1 MTVPITLAQPEK
13 KLQEPALCEQLP
25 VRDYLDNVVVR
36 TSGSFAAGYELK
48 GATSYF
54 ASDEGRDRGKLMLE
68 ALLRSIPEQSMRVQI
83 RYEVVEDV
91 GDLLDQYGAGQKSAR
106 EEAIELDRLRVERW
120 TAKEAAGHYTRP
132 ILHAYLI
139 WDPVLHRRLAGKPLK
154 PKGELFNLSARKS
167 IERSRQEHQDLLA
180 EFESLLRGVETA
192 LEAAELGAR
201 RLSDEELFLETKRA
215 LNPLNPDR
223 RLYRRGGDE
232 LEFRSA
238 RQQLADI
245 SIVDETDTYLNLG
258 GVLYAFVSLKDLPDA
273 TFPGILREL
282 TALDFPIVC
291 NAQITIPDQ
300 AKVLKGYKSR
310 LRKMQAAQ
318 QDSNGGRRINV
329 EAQVAEA
336 QLVRVQQDIISSSV
350 KTARLSL
357 VIGTRTSQPAVTT
370 GDLEQAERTLD
381 NRRQQLLYAT
391 ARMNGAKA
399 IAETLAKR
407 RLFFCS
413 LPGMGDADKRD
424 QDLLTSNSADL
435 VPVEMPWRGTPRSP
449 LLLLETP
456 YRQLIPFSLFD
467 PGLSDAN
474 MLVMAKSGGGKTFMV
489 QQFLLMASRD
499 NPVISIIERGDSYR
513 PLVELMGGRMITMSL
528 DTDQTINPWD
538 LPEGEKEPS
547 KDQVAFL
554 KNLTRH
560 MLGEG
565 SAEDTELLDN
575 LITEAILRTY
585 KRAAIRPSNPIPTFS
600 DLRDEL
606 AQWRDED
613 KSERVMDEAHL
624 AAIKLRSW
632 ASEKGVYAKLFDR
645 PTTIL
650 LDNPW
655 LFFNVEQLSDD
666 PRLETAMS
674 LLIAH
679 STAQRASGKAGRR
692 SITVLDECWF
702 LLDSPVLAPEVV
714 QLFRTARKRNASVWG
729 ISQTA
734 EDFVGTEANP
744 RIHGAGIVKNATTK
758 IIGQQPGDM
767 TALRA
772 HLHLNETALNQVKR
786 FSAPVKGKSA
796 DALIVIGEKAETT
809 HTIRMSPTS
818 VDYWIITTYARERLY
833 RSWWLERNRDIPKIQ
848 AYLELAE
855 RFPAGLGEIDPLPEE
870 VSGEVARGARV

>member
-1 MTVPITLAQPEK
+1 VTVLITHVQHEK
-13 KLQEPALCEQLP
+13 KLQEPALCELFP
-25 VRDYLDNVVVR
+25 VRDYLDNVIVR
-36 TSGSFAAGYELK
+36 TNGAFVAGYELR
-48 GATSYF
+48 GLTSYF
-54 ASDEGRDRGKLMLE
+54 ASDESRDRGKLMLE
-68 ALLRSIPEQSMRVQI
+68 ALLRTIPEQSMRMQI

-91 GDLLDQYGAGQKSAR
+91 GDLLDQYTAKQKSEH
-106 EEAIELDRLRVERW
+106 EEAIELDLRRVERW
-120 TAKEAAGHYTRP
+120 ASKEAAGHYMRP
-132 ILHAYLI
+132 LLHAYLI
-139 WDPVLHRRLAGKPLK
+139 WDPVLHRRLAGKPIK
-154 PKGELFNLSARKS
+154 PKGELFSLSTRKS

-201 RLSDEELFLETKRA
+201 RLNDEELFLETKRA
-215 LNPLNPDR
+215 LNPVSPDR
-223 RLYRRGGDE
+223 GRYRRPTDE

-238 RQQLADI
+238 REQLADVG
-245 SIVDETDTYLNLG
+245 IVDETDTYLNLG

-282 TALDFPIVC
+282 TALDFPIIC

-300 AKVLKGYKSR
+300 SKVLKGYKSR

-318 QDSNGGRRINV
+318 RDANGGSRINV

-350 KTARLSL
+350 KTAKLSL
-357 VIGTRTSQPAVTT
+357 VIGTRTSQPAITT
-370 GDLEQAERTLD
+370 ADLDQAERTLD
-381 NRRQQLLYAT
+381 NRRQQLLYAI

-399 IAETLAKR
+399 VGETLAKR

-413 LPGMGDADKRD
+413 LPGMADADKRD
-424 QDLLTSNSADL
+424 QDLLTSNAADL
-435 VPVEMPWRGTPRSP
+435 LPVEMPWRGTPRSP
-449 LLLLETP
+449 LFLLETP

-467 PGLSDAN
+467 PGFSDAN

-489 QQFLLMASRD
+489 QQFLLMAARD
-499 NPVISIIERGDSYR
+499 NPLISIIERGDSYR
-513 PLVELMGGRMITMSL
+513 PLVELMGGRMVTMSL
-528 DTDQTINPWD
+528 DTEQTINPWD

-565 SAEDTELLDN
+565 RAEDTELLDN

-632 ASEKGVYAKLFDR
+632 ASEKGVYARLFDR
-645 PTTIL
+645 PTTIS

-679 STAQRASGKAGRR
+679 ATAQRASGKAGRR

-734 EDFVGTEANP
+734 EDFVGTEASP
-744 RIHGAGIVKNATTK
+744 RVHGAGIVKNTTTK

-767 TALRA
+767 TAVRA

-786 FSAPVKGKSA
+786 FSAPIKGKSA

-809 HTIRMSPTS
+809 HTIRMSPTP

-833 RSWWLERNRDIPKIQ
+833 RSWWLERDHEVPKIQ

-855 RFPAGLGEIDPLPEE
+855 RFPAGLAEVDPLPEE
-870 VSGEVARGARV
+870 VSGEVARGARI

>member
-1 MTVPITLAQPEK
+1 VPLTLEK
-13 KLQEPALCEQLP
+13 HERKLHDPALCEQLP
-25 VRDYLDNVVVR
+25 VRDYLDSIVVR
-36 TSGSFAAGYELK
+36 TNGSLVAGYELK
-48 GATSYF
+48 GMTSYF

-68 ALLRSIPEQSMRVQI
+68 ALLRSVPEQSMRIQV
-83 RYEVVEDV
+83 RYEVVEDL
-91 GDLLDQYGAGQKSAR
+91 GNLLEQYVAGQRSER
-106 EEAIELDRLRVERW
+106 SEAVMLDDLRVDRW
-120 TAKEAAGHYTRP
+120 RTKEINGAYTRHL
-132 ILHAYLI
+132 LHLYFI
-139 WDPVLHRRLAGKPLK
+139 WDPVLHHRLAGKPL
-154 PKGELFNLSARKS
+154 PPEGNVFGLSARKS
-167 IERSRQEHQDLLA
+167 IERRRQQHRQLLS
-180 EFESLLRGVETA
+180 EFESLLRGVETG

-201 RLSDEELFLETKRA
+201 RMSDHELFVEAKRA
-215 LNPLNPDR
+215 LNPLYPDQR
-223 RLYRRGGDE
+223 AYRRGE
-232 LEFRSA
+232 EQLEYASA
-238 RQQLADI
+238 RQQIADV
-245 SIVDETDTYLNLG
+245 SIVDETDSYLNVG
-258 GVLYAFVSLKDLPDA
+258 GVLYSFVSLKELPDA

-282 TALDFPIVC
+282 IGLDFPITVT
-291 NAQITIPDQ
+291 AQITVPDQ
-300 AKVLKGYKSR
+300 AKVLKGYKGR

-318 QDSNGGRRINV
+318 RDANGGFRVNV

-350 KTARLSL
+350 KTAKLSL

-370 GDLEQAERTLD
+370 SDLEQAERTID
-381 NRRQQLLYAT
+381 NRRQQLLYSI

-399 IAETLAKR
+399 VAETLAKR
-407 RLFFCS
+407 RLFFGS
-413 LPGMGDADKRD
+413 LPAMADGDKRD
-424 QDLLTSNSADL
+424 QDLLTSNAADL
-435 VPVEMPWRGTPRSP
+435 LPVEMPWRGTPRSP
-449 LLLLETP
+449 LFLLETP

-467 PGLSDAN
+467 PSLSDAN

-489 QQFLLMASRD
+489 QQFLLMAARD
-499 NPVISIIERGDSYR
+499 NPLLSIIERGDSYR

-547 KDQVAFL
+547 KDLVAFL

-565 SAEDTELLDN
+565 RADDTELLDN

-606 AQWRDED
+606 AQWRDEE
-613 KSERVMDEAHL
+613 KNQRVMDEAHL

-632 ASEKGVYAKLFDR
+632 TGEKGVYGKLFDR
-645 PTTIL
+645 PTTIS

-679 STAQRASGKAGRR
+679 ATAQRASGKAGRR

-734 EDFVGTEANP
+734 EDFVGTETNP
-744 RIHGAGIVKNATTK
+744 RVHGAGIVKNSSTK

-767 TALRA
+767 RALREQ
-772 HLHLNETALNQVKR
+772 LHLNETALNQIKH
-786 FSAPVKGKSA
+786 FSAPIKGKSA

-809 HTIRMSPTS
+809 HTIRMAPTP
-818 VDYWIITTYARERLY
+818 VDYWIVTTYPRERVY
-833 RSWWLERNRDIPKIQ
+833 RSWWLKQRSSLPAIQ
-848 AYLELAE
+848 AYLELAD
-855 RFPAGLGEIDPLPEE
+855 RFPMGLAEIDPLPEE
-870 VSGEVARGARV
+870 VSGEVARGTEV

>member
-1 MTVPITLAQPEK
+1 VPITLAQHEK
-13 KLQEPALCEQLP
+13 KLQEPALCELLP
-25 VRDYLDNVVVR
+25 VRDYLDNVIVR
-36 TSGSFAAGYELK
+36 TNGAFVAGYELK
-48 GATSYF
+48 GLTSYF

-68 ALLRSIPEQSMRVQI
+68 ALLRSVPEQSMRVQI

-91 GDLLDQYGAGQKSAR
+91 GDLLDQYTAGQKSER
-106 EEAIELDRLRVERW
+106 DEAIELDLRRVERW
-120 TAKEAAGHYTRP
+120 ASRVAAGLYMRP
-132 ILHAYLI
+132 LLHTYLI

-154 PKGELFNLSARKS
+154 PKGELFSLSARKS

-180 EFESLLRGVETA
+180 EFESLVRGVESA

-201 RLSDEELFLETKRA
+201 RLSDEELFLEARRA
-215 LNPLNPDR
+215 LNPLSPDQR
-223 RLYRRGGDE
+223 PYHRVDGE
-232 LEFRSA
+232 LRFRSA
-238 RQQLADI
+238 REHLTEV

-258 GVLYAFVSLKDLPDA
+258 GILHAFVSLKDLPDA

-282 TALDFPIVC
+282 MALDFPILC

-318 QDSNGGRRINV
+318 SDANGGRRINV

-350 KTARLSL
+350 KTANLSL
-357 VIGTRTSQPAVTT
+357 VIGTRTSQRAVTT
-370 GDLEQAERTLD
+370 ADLEQAERTLD
-381 NRRQQLLYAT
+381 NRRQQLLYAI

-399 IAETLAKR
+399 VAETLAKR

-413 LPGMGDADKRD
+413 LPGMADADKRD
-424 QDLLTSNSADL
+424 QDLLTSNAADL

-449 LLLLETP
+449 LFLLETP

-489 QQFLLMASRD
+489 QQFLLMAARD
-499 NPVISIIERGDSYR
+499 NPLISIIERGDSYR

-565 SAEDTELLDN
+565 RAEDTELLDN

-645 PTTIL
+645 PTTIS

-679 STAQRASGKAGRR
+679 ATAQRASGKAGKR

-714 QLFRTARKRNASVWG
+714 QFFRTARKRNASVWG

-734 EDFVGTEANP
+734 EDFVGTDANP
-744 RIHGAGIVKNATTK
+744 RVHGAGIVKNSTTK

-809 HTIRMSPTS
+809 HTIRMSPTP

-833 RSWWLERNRDIPKIQ
+833 RSWWLERNCELPRIQ

-855 RFPAGLGEIDPLPEE
+855 RFPAGLAEVDALPEE
-870 VSGEVARGARV
+870 VSGEVARGARI

>member
-1 MTVPITLAQPEK
+1 VPVTLEQYER
-13 KLQEPALCEQLP
+13 KLQDPALCEQLP
-25 VRDYLDNVVVR
+25 VRDYLDNILVR
-36 TSGSFAAGYELK
+36 TNGAFVSGYELK
-48 GATSYF
+48 GLTSYF

-68 ALLRSIPEQSMRVQI
+68 ALLRSLPEQSMKVQI
-83 RYEVVEDV
+83 RYEVVEDLA
-91 GDLLDQYGAGQKSAR
+91 DLLGQYVAGQRSER
-106 EEAIELDRLRVERW
+106 SEVIELDALRVERW
-120 TAKEAAGHYTRP
+120 RGKEEDGSYMRP
-132 ILHAYLI
+132 ILHVYFI
-139 WDPVLHRRLAGKPLK
+139 WDPVLHHRIIGKPLK
-154 PKGELFNLSARKS
+154 PKGDLFTLSARRCVD
-167 IERSRQEHQDLLA
+167 RSWREHQDLLA
-180 EFESLLRGVETA
+180 EFESLLGGVETA
-192 LEAAELGAR
+192 LGAAELGAR
-201 RLSDEELFLETKRA
+201 RLTDHELFVEAKRA
-215 LNPLNPDR
+215 LNPLAADSRP
-223 RLYRRGGDE
+223 YRRNDQQ
-232 LEFRSA
+232 LKYSSA
-238 RQQLADI
+238 REQIADV
-245 SIVDETDTYLNLG
+245 SLVDETDSYLNLDG
-258 GVLYAFVSLKDLPDA
+258 ILYSFVSLKELPDA
-273 TFPGILREL
+273 TFPGVLREL
-282 TALDFPIVC
+282 IGLNFPIIV

-300 AKVLKGYKSR
+300 AKVLKGYKGR

-318 QDSNGGRRINV
+318 RDSNGGFRINV
-329 EAQVAEA
+329 EAHVAEE

-350 KTARLSL
+350 KAAKLSL
-357 VIGTRTSQPAVTT
+357 VVGTRTSQPAATT
-370 GDLEQAERTLD
+370 SELEQAERTID
-381 NRRQQLLYAT
+381 NRRQQLLYAIG
-391 ARMNGAKA
+391 RMNGAKA
-399 IAETLAKR
+399 VAETLAKR
-407 RLFFCS
+407 RLFFSS
-413 LPGMGDADKRD
+413 LPGMADADKRD
-424 QDLLTSNSADL
+424 QDLLTLNAADL

-449 LLLLETP
+449 LFLLETP

-489 QQFLLMASRD
+489 QQFLLMAARD
-499 NPVISIIERGDSYR
+499 NPLISIIERGDSYR

-528 DTDQTINPWD
+528 DTDQTLNPWD
-538 LPEGEKEPS
+538 PAEGEKEPS

-565 SAEDTELLDN
+565 RAEDTELLDN

-632 ASEKGVYAKLFDR
+632 TGEKGVYAKLFDR
-645 PTTIL
+645 PTTIS

-679 STAQRASGKAGRR
+679 ATAQRASGKAGRR

-734 EDFVGTEANP
+734 EDFVGTESNP
-744 RIHGAGIVKNATTK
+744 RIHGAGIVKNSTTK
-758 IIGQQPGDM
+758 IVGQQPGDL
-767 TALRA
+767 TAIRE
-772 HLHLNETALNQVKR
+772 HLHLNETALNQIKH
-786 FSAPVKGKSA
+786 FSAPIKGKSA
-796 DALIVIGEKAETT
+796 DALIVIGEKADTT
-809 HTIRMSPTS
+809 HTIRMSPTP
-818 VDYWIITTYARERLY
+818 VDYWIMTTYARERLY
-833 RSWWLERNRDIPKIQ
+833 RSWWLERRKAAPLIESYIQ
-848 AYLELAE
+848 LAE
-855 RFPAGLGEIDPLPEE
+855 RFPFGLADADPLPEE
-870 VSGEVARGARV
+870 ISGEVSKGVAR

>member
-1 MTVPITLAQPEK
+1 VTVPITLAQHEK
-13 KLQEPALCEQLP
+13 KLQEPPLCELLP
-25 VRDYLDNVVVR
+25 VRDYLDNIIVR
-36 TSGSFAAGYELK
+36 TNGAFAAGYELK
-48 GATSYF
+48 GLTSYF

-91 GDLLDQYGAGQKSAR
+91 GDLLNQYTAGQKSER
-106 EEAIELDRLRVERW
+106 QEAIELDLRRVERW
-120 TAKEAAGHYTRP
+120 AAKEAAGHYMRP
-132 ILHAYLI
+132 LLHAYLI

-154 PKGELFNLSARKS
+154 PKGELFSLSARKS
-167 IERSRQEHQDLLA
+167 IERSCQEHQDLLA

-192 LEAAELGAR
+192 LEAAELGAH

-215 LNPLNPDR
+215 LNPLSPDR
-223 RLYRRGGDE
+223 RPYRRGDDE

-238 RQQLADI
+238 REQLADL

-282 TALDFPIVC
+282 TALDFPIVS

-318 QDSNGGRRINV
+318 RDSNGGMRINV

-350 KTARLSL
+350 KTAKLSL
-357 VIGTRTSQPAVTT
+357 VIATRTSHPAVTT
-370 GDLEQAERTLD
+370 TDLEQAERTLD
-381 NRRQQLLYAT
+381 NRRQQLLYAI

-399 IAETLAKR
+399 VAETLAKR

-413 LPGMGDADKRD
+413 LPGMADADKRD
-424 QDLLTSNSADL
+424 QDLLTSNAADL
-435 VPVEMPWRGTPRSP
+435 LPVEMPWRGTPRSP
-449 LLLLETP
+449 LFLLETP

-489 QQFLLMASRD
+489 QQFLLMAARD
-499 NPVISIIERGDSYR
+499 NPLISIIERGDSYR
-513 PLVELMGGRMITMSL
+513 PLVELMGGQMITMSL
-528 DTDQTINPWD
+528 DADQTINSWD
-538 LPEGEKEPS
+538 LPDGEREPS

-565 SAEDTELLDN
+565 RAEDTELLDN

-606 AQWRDED
+606 SQWRDED

-632 ASEKGVYAKLFDR
+632 ASEKGVYARLFDR
-645 PTTIL
+645 PTTIS

-679 STAQRASGKAGRR
+679 ATAQRASGKAGRR

-734 EDFVGTEANP
+734 EDFVGTEASP
-744 RIHGAGIVKNATTK
+744 RVHGAGIVKNATTK

-772 HLHLNETALNQVKR
+772 HLHLNETALNQIKR
-786 FSAPVKGKSA
+786 FSAPIKGKNA

-809 HTIRMSPTS
+809 HTIRMSPTP

-833 RSWWLERNRDIPKIQ
+833 RSWWLEHNRNVPKMQ

-855 RFPAGLGEIDPLPEE
+855 RFPAGLAEVDPLPEE
-870 VSGEVARGARV
+870 LLGEVARGARK